1 MSLWLAFVLGSAIS
15 AGAEPLQSLA
25 DGLLR
30 YGGDAEGGAPY
41 TFYDAKAP
49 DELVGFEVD
58 IAGEIA
64 RRLGVRP
71 QFRQNAWESLIPA
84 LLRGDSDAVINGI
97 EVTPDHA
104 AQVAFSRPYYIF
116 QQVLTVRAAEERIR
130 GLAELKGRRV
140 GTLLG
145 SLARRML
152 EAAGGA
158 EIVTYQG
165 VLEPYEDLASGRI
178 DAVLLDGPIAAYY
191 AAPNKLLKAAGEP
204 VGEGLY
210 AVAVRKDDAAL
221 LGRVDS
227 ALGEMIEDGTLRKIL
242 LRWGLWNGAQARL
255 QEGRALTERFA
266 AESSRDS
273 LGNASAPADIPDVQ
287 AVSSGGEAGRPLSR
301 PRNWAAYLPQLFAGA
316 GVTIAISVAS
326 MGLAMVLG
334 LALALGR
341 LYGGTAARKLA
352 VAYVEIVRGTPLLIQ
367 LFLLYYGLPNLGV
380 KLPALVAA
388 VLGLGLNY
396 AASECEIYRA
406 GLQSLPRG
414 QTEAALSLG
423 LTQAQALRFV
433 LLPQALR
440 TVLPPVTNDFI
451 AMLKDSSLVSVIT
464 VVELTKAYSIHAAST
479 FSYLELGLLT
489 AALYLAMSLPLAR
502 LSRRLETK
510 VQFAH

>member
-1 MSLWLAFVLGSAIS
+1 MGALWLVFALGRVSPAWAQGPGS
-15 AGAEPLQSLA
+15 LQ
-25 DGLLR
+25 GGVLR

-49 DELVGFEVD
+49 DQLVGFEVD

-64 RRLGVRP
+64 RRLQARP
-71 QFRQNAWESLIPA
+71 EFRQNAWESLIPA
-84 LLRGDSDAVINGI
+84 LLRGDSDVVINGI

-104 AQVAFSRPYYIF
+104 AKVAFTRPYYVF
-116 QQVLTVRAAEERIR
+116 QQVLTVRAAEDRIR
-130 GLAELKGRRV
+130 DLPGLDGRRV

-152 EAAGGA
+152 EEVPGVR
-158 EIVTYQG
+158 IVTYQG
-165 VLEPYEDLASGRI
+165 VLEPYEDLAAGRI
-178 DAVLLDGPIAAYY
+178 DAVFLDGPIAAYY
-191 AAPNKLLKAAGEP
+191 ASPNKLLRAAGEP

-210 AVAVRKDDAAL
+210 AIAVRKDDPVL
-221 LGRVDS
+221 LGRIDAV
-227 ALGEMIEDGTLRKIL
+227 LGEMIEDGTLREIL

-255 QEGRALTERFA
+255 
-266 AESSRDS
+266 
-273 LGNASAPADIPDVQ
+273 PD
-287 AVSSGGEAGRPLSR
+287 SSGNGAAAATGPGRPLSR
-301 PRNWAAYLPQLFAGA
+301 PRNWASYLPQLLAGA
-316 GVTIAISVAS
+316 GVTITLSVVS
-326 MGLAMVLG
+326 MGLAMALG

-341 LYGGTAARKLA
+341 LYGGAAAQKFA
-352 VAYVEIVRGTPLLIQ
+352 AAYVEIIRGTPLLIQ

-380 KLPALVAA
+380 RLPALAAA

-406 GLQSLPRG
+406 GLETLSSG

-423 LTQAQALRFV
+423 LTRGQALRYV

-464 VVELTKAYSIHAAST
+464 VVELTKTYSIHAAST

-510 VQFAH
+510 VRFAH